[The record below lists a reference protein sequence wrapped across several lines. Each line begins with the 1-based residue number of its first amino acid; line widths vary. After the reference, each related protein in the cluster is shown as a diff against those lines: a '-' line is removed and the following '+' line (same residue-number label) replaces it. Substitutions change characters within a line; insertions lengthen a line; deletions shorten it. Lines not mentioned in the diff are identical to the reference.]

1 MGPVL
6 QESKEKVRS
15 VDETL
20 KTASTEDE
28 VLPYTPLDEIPKGV
42 QKLRDS
48 FDKKGKTHSIQYRLN
63 QMRNVYFAIKD
74 NEEAICDAL
83 YKDFYREPAETKIM
97 EIAPGLAELVHTMGS
112 LYRWSRPEKVSDL
125 NLVQS
130 LSPVYVER
138 VPLGVVLA
146 ITPFNYPF
154 LLSVS
159 SIIGPLSGGNAVV
172 FKPPESTPRFSKLF
186 CELMSEAL
194 DDDIFF
200 AVNGE
205 IPETTKVLEQKF
217 DKIIYTGSTRVGT
230 IIAKKAA
237 ETLTPVLLELGGK
250 SPGFILDDVNDKD
263 LGAIARRIVWGRFAN
278 AGQTC
283 VGVDYVLV
291 PDRLHDKLISNML
304 KVLEEF
310 YPGMSAKNTPGY
322 THLIH
327 KRAFDGMVKIIK
339 STKAKVVTGGNYDES
354 SRYVAPTI
362 LTDCQ
367 WSDSSMQ
374 QEIFG
379 PILPIIKYSNLESVV
394 DHVVKDHDQPLV
406 QYVFTS
412 GSNSRSKNKPLD
424 FILRRV
430 RSGDIIVND
439 VLMHV
444 ALTNAPFGGIGSSG
458 TGAYHGWYS
467 FRLFT
472 HERILMEQSLSSEF
486 LVQSRYPPYD
496 PKKLRL
502 TRSAMESYNGKVWFD
517 RTGEVRLK
525 GPNYLWGAWTSVA
538 GVFAL
543 GYYFVASL

>member
-1 MGPVL
+1 MAPVL
-6 QESKEKVRS
+6 QESKEKVKS

-20 KTASTEDE
+20 KTATTESE

-48 FDKKGKTHSIQYRLN
+48 FHKKGKTHSVQYRLN

-83 YKDFYREPAETKIM
+83 YKDFYREPAETKIL
-97 EIAPGLAELVHTMGS
+97 EIAPGLAELVHVMGS
-112 LYRWSRPEKVSDL
+112 LYRWSKPEKVTDL

-130 LSPVYVER
+130 LSPVYIER

-146 ITPFNYPF
+146 ISPFNYPF
-154 LLSVS
+154 LLSLS
-159 SIIGPLSGGNAVV
+159 SIIGALSGGNAVA
-172 FKPPESTPRFSKLF
+172 FKPPESTPHFSKLF
-186 CELMSEAL
+186 CDLLSEAL

-200 AVNGE
+200 AVNGA
-205 IPETTKVLEQKF
+205 IPETTKLLDQKF
-217 DKIIYTGSTRVGT
+217 DKIIYTGSGRVGT
-230 IIAKKAA
+230 IVAKKAA

-250 SPGFILDDVNDKD
+250 SPGFILEDVNDKD
-263 LGAIARRIVWGRFAN
+263 LGAIARRIVWGRFVN

-291 PDRLHDKLISNML
+291 PEHLHDKLVTNITNVL
-304 KVLEEF
+304 KEF
-310 YPGMSAKNTPGY
+310 FPDISAKNTPGY

-339 STKAKVVTGGNYDES
+339 STKAKIAAGGDYDES
-354 SRYVAPTI
+354 TRYVGPTV
-362 LTDCQ
+362 LTNCQ

-374 QEIFG
+374 GEIFG
-379 PILPIIKYSNLESVV
+379 PILPIVKYSNLDSVV
-394 DHVVKDHDQPLV
+394 DHVVQNYDQPLV
-406 QYVFTS
+406 QYIFTS
-412 GSNSRSKNKPLD
+412 GSNSRSKNKQLD
-424 FILRRV
+424 YILRRI
-430 RSGDIIVND
+430 RSGDVIIND

-444 ALTNAPFGGIGSSG
+444 ALSNAPFGGIGPSG

-486 LVQSRYPPYD
+486 LVQSRYPPYNS
-496 PKKLRL
+496 KKARL

-517 RTGEVRLK
+517 RTGDVRLK
-525 GPNYLWGAWTSVA
+525 GPNSLWGAWASVA

-543 GYYFVASL
+543 GYYFVSSL